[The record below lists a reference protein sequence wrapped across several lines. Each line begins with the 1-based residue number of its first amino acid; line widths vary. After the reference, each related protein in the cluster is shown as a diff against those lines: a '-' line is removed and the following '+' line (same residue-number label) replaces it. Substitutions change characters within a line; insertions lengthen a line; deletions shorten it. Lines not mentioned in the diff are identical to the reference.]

1 MVLNLCDDRP
11 GAVLGEP
18 ELMRFLSSLA
28 FGLCCCLPTVPSL
41 AQSALDPLILAQA
54 NTPTAAAEGELD
66 NASRVNSWTVGVAG
80 GLLEGTFIRFAAELG
95 KALDDGDNLRI
106 LPLVSYGA
114 AENVSDLLYLKG
126 IDIAITDADV
136 FEEYKKNQKYRN
148 IDKRINYISEMYVA
162 EFHVY
167 ARPEIKTLKDL
178 EGKKVGFNTK
188 GSAANITGKIVFER
202 LGINVEPV
210 FVNNSIGIEK
220 MKSGEFAAI
229 VHAVGKPNDL
239 FKKETGESGF
249 HFIPV
254 EYTDVFADYYL
265 PSTLQSEDYPSL
277 LKPGEVIKT
286 IGVPVVLAVYNWP
299 KGSDRF
305 RRVERFI
312 QYYFSRF
319 ETLRKPP
326 YHPKWREINLAA
338 KIPGWTRYWV
348 AEDLLAKGVGTALAN
363 QPEGAVETSS
373 SVVLAP
379 GDQQL
384 FKEFMAW
391 KQKQGR

>member
-1 MVLNLCDDRP
+1 
-11 GAVLGEP
+11 
-18 ELMRFLSSLA
+18 MRFLFSIA
-28 FGLCCCLPTVPSL
+28 FGLLCCLPAGPSA
-41 AQSALDPLILAQA
+41 AQSTHDPIVLAQA
-54 NTPTAAAEGELD
+54 APPTAATEGEQD
-66 NASRVNSWTVGVAG
+66 NASRVNNWTVGVAG

-136 FEEYKKNQKYRN
+136 FEEFKKDQRYRN
-148 IDKRINYISEMYVA
+148 IDRRINYISEMYVA

-167 ARPEIKTLKDL
+167 ARPEIKSLKDL

-202 LGINVEPV
+202 LGIRVEPQ
-210 FVNNSIGIEK
+210 FINHTIALEK
-220 MKSGEFAAI
+220 MKAGEFAAI

-239 FKKETGESGF
+239 FKKESAENGF
-249 HFIPV
+249 HFLNV
-254 EYTDVFADYYL
+254 DYTDQFSDYYL
-265 PSTLQSEDYPSL
+265 PSTLGPEDYPNL
-277 LKPGEVIKT
+277 LKQGEVVKT

-326 YHPKWREINLAA
+326 YHPKWKEINLAA

-348 AEDLLAKGVGTALAN
+348 AEEMLAKGAGSAMMNLPA
-363 QPEGAVETSS
+363 GAVETSS
-373 SVVLAP
+373 SVAVAP
-379 GDQQL
+379 EDQQL
-384 FKEFMAW
+384 FREFMAW
-391 KQKQGR
+391 KKKQAR